1 MKYFVAMKTKMKQLL
16 TLCAVLLGVFALNPR
31 ALGQG

>member
-1 MKYFVAMKTKMKQLL
+1 MKTKMISLIPL
-16 TLCAVLLGVFALNPR
+16 GAVVLGVFALNPR